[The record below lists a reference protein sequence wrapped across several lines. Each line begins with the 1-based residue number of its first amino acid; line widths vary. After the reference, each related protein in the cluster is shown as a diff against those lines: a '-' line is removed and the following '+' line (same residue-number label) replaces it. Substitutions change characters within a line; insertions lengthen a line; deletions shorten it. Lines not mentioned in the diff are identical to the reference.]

1 MFEVVPRL
9 RQAFQVDDVVLG
21 GGNSKLLSSAAGGC
35 RRGDNAN
42 AFEGGFRLYQD
53 LTPPRPRAS
62 APRSVGQAGQ
72 TKRAS
77 TAAGPGAQELAPMF
91 LPIGDAPNPKGMPIV
106 TYALIAANVAA
117 FLLLNVPLGSR
128 QADLNS
134 PELREYVE
142 VMARELQGRVDV
154 REIAAQTSAYD
165 LFSFEHGYRPAAPQL
180 TDLVTCMFLHG
191 GFMHLFG
198 NMLFLWIY
206 GDNVERRLGAIPYL
220 LAYLATGAA
229 ATLTHALVFSSSDV
243 PLVGASGAISGILGF
258 YFIWFPRNVVRMLA
272 FLPPFLMQV
281 FEIPARWVLGAYL
294 VLDNLLPFLTAGEGG
309 VAHGAHIGG
318 FVAGALAAWVLDRRG
333 AQQPASFAAAASAP
347 SGAEALRRDLAEGRH
362 ADAAQAYFALPP
374 ALARGALSADEA
386 VELAQWLRG
395 QGHAD
400 AALTLLRRAVR
411 DVPQGRGLA
420 EVYAAAGLM
429 LLAGPARS
437 PRPPTSTCSR
447 RSTSAR
453 VRRPSRGAQRPAG
466 DRNAPKAA
474 RRRAAPPVLVA
485 SHRPGRGVCQN
496 RRTGDF
502 WRHCPRS
509 AASRSCARSGAGRWA
524 SSTRLATPC
533 STGPSRSRS
542 SSPPR

>member
-1 MFEVVPRL
+1 
-9 RQAFQVDDVVLG
+9 
-21 GGNSKLLSSAAGGC
+21 
-35 RRGDNAN
+35 
-42 AFEGGFRLYQD
+42 
-53 LTPPRPRAS
+53 
-62 APRSVGQAGQ
+62 
-72 TKRAS
+72 
-77 TAAGPGAQELAPMF
+77 MF

-117 FLLLNVPLGSR
+117 FLLLNIPLGSR

-154 REIAAQTSAYD
+154 REIVAQTSAYD

-220 LAYLATGAA
+220 LAYLVTGAA

-258 YFIWFPRNVVRMLA
+258 YFLWFPRNVVRMLA

-294 VLDNLLPFLTAGEGG
+294 VLDNLLPFLTSGEGG

-333 AQQPASFAAAASAP
+333 AQQPSSFAAATSRAFRSRSGAARPRGRAP
-347 SGAEALRRDLAEGRH
+347 SPTPPRPTSRCLRR
-362 ADAAQAYFALPP
+362 
-374 ALARGALSADEA
+374 
-386 VELAQWLRG
+386 
-395 QGHAD
+395 
-400 AALTLLRRAVR
+400 
-411 DVPQGRGLA
+411 
-420 EVYAAAGLM
+420 
-429 LLAGPARS
+429 
-437 PRPPTSTCSR
+437 
-447 RSTSAR
+447 
-453 VRRPSRGAQRPAG
+453 SRGARSRP
-466 DRNAPKAA
+466 
-474 RRRAAPPVLVA
+474 
-485 SHRPGRGVCQN
+485 
-496 RRTGDF
+496 
-502 WRHCPRS
+502 
-509 AASRSCARSGAGRWA
+509 
-524 SSTRLATPC
+524 TR
-533 STGPSRSRS
+533 RS
-542 SSPPR
+542 SSPSGSAGRVTPMRRSRCSGARCATSRRAAASRRCTPPPA